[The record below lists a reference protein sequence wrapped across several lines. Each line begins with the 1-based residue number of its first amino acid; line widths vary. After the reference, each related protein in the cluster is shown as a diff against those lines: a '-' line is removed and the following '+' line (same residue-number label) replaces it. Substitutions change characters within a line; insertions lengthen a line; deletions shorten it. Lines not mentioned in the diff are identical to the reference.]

1 MMIEE
6 ACFRMNGEEEEVT
19 ILEKRAR
26 IQVVY
31 EQVRL
36 GYPALPPLRD
46 FQVASSPTHHIPHK
60 LQHGWSISGRHF
72 SVGS

>member
-6 ACFRMNGEEEEVT
+6 ACFRMNVEVEEVT

-26 IQVVY
+26 IQIVY

-36 GYPALPPLRD
+36 GLFGLFGENFAC
-46 FQVASSPTHHIPHK
+46 
-60 LQHGWSISGRHF
+60 
-72 SVGS
+72 SVKG